1 MSDRPRILTA
11 AAIIAVLFGTLTI
24 ISGGRA
30 LISPGAGVVPFV
42 LWFNYIAGFA
52 YIAAGI
58 GLWRGS
64 GWAAWL
70 AGAIALATAAV
81 FLGFLWHVA
90 QGGGW
95 MGRTMGAMT
104 LRTAVWSA
112 IAIIA
117 FRRRGIAVA
126 VADHADTRESDDRKI
141 LPDQPAE
148 PAGTVSTRP
157 TKLI

>member
-1 MSDRPRILTA
+1 M
-11 AAIIAVLFGTLTI
+11 
-24 ISGGRA
+24 
-30 LISPGAGVVPFV
+30 VPFV

-52 YIAAGI
+52 YVAAGI
-58 GLWRGS
+58 GLWRSS

-104 LRTAVWSA
+104 LRIAVWSA
-112 IAIIA
+112 ITIIA
-117 FRRRGIAVA
+117 LRRGGIAVA
-126 VADHADTRESDDRKI
+126 VADHADTRESDDREI
-141 LPDQPAE
+141 LPDQPSE
-148 PAGTVSTRP
+148 PAGTVSIRP
-157 TKLI
+157 TRLI